1 MEMQIVFWVIVGILA
16 GGISQTVVP
25 GKSLGGPL
33 GDLALGLMGA
43 LLGGWLFTVALG
55 HPPHGWILSA
65 SAATALASAVLLLVL
80 GRAAIRP
87 RVVVVEARKGRYR

>member
-16 GGISQTVVP
+16 GGISKTLLP

-33 GDLALGLMGA
+33 GDLALGPTGA

-55 HPPHGWILSA
+55 HPPQGWILSG

-80 GRAAIRP
+80 GRAVNRP
-87 RVVVVEARKGRYR
+87 RVVVAEARKGR